1 MERGGKRRERT
12 VVCTHTASLKH
23 KMERRTEK
31 YRSETLSLSHQDKNQ
46 LFLAFL
52 SLYFLDGNGVWG
64 KV

>member
-31 YRSETLSLSHQDKNQ
+31 YRSETLSLSLSPRQKSIFFSFSLP
-46 LFLAFL
+46 LFL
-52 SLYFLDGNGVWG
+52 GW
-64 KV
+64 